1 MLAVSLLGALLFFGG
16 WNGPI
21 PVFGPNMLDWSYLA
35 GDEPARFSGYLANL
49 FGMLNILLKGVL
61 GVTVMMWVRWTL
73 PRLRI
78 DQVMKTCLKYCTP
91 IAAVMFVCV
100 VLWQYYTRGSV
111 TKLGQSPGA
120 VRESFIQG
128 GGRVNEINRVVAEP
142 SLAVSPVAQ
151 ASRSE
156 PR

>member
-1 MLAVSLLGALLFFGG
+1 ML
-16 WNGPI
+16 N
-21 PVFGPNMLDWSYLA
+21 WSYLT
-35 GDEPARFSGYLANL
+35 GDEAARFSGYLANL
-49 FGMLNILLKGVL
+49 FGMLNIVLKGVL

-111 TKLGQSPGA
+111 TELGQSPGV

-128 GGRVNEINRVVAEP
+128 GGRVNDIKPVDAEP
-142 SLAVSPVAQ
+142 SLAVSPTPRVA
-151 ASRSE
+151 RSE
-156 PR
+156 QQ